1 MKKVTA
7 VIRPEKLEELKDA
20 LNEMGIHG
28 MTVYEVQG
36 CGSQRGWKE
45 YVRGNEVMLNM
56 VPKVKVELVV
66 ADEQVEPLIDKICD
80 VAHTGEVGDGKIFV
94 YGVEKVVKVR
104 TGEEDLLALT
114 DEAE

>member
-45 YVRGNEVMLNM
+45 YVRGNEMLVNTI
-56 VPKVKVELVV
+56 PKVEFDLICDDDQVELI
-66 ADEQVEPLIDKICD
+66 AQVICN
-80 VAHTGEVGDGKIFV
+80 AAFTGEVGDGKIWV
-94 YGVEKVVKVR
+94 TPVEEVIRIR
-104 TGEEDLLALT
+104 TRERGTA
-114 DEAE
+114 AI